1 MASHA
6 FLAALVRVLVVACAL
21 APISLAQG
29 GYTTERFLDL
39 GLIFPRARNYEAVPL
54 QPREEQVVLLFAE
67 KVADEPRKEKSA
79 PRNVFR
85 PEMNVVWLE
94 RLEVRT
100 RSADS
105 EPPAEPPPAEPK
117 PAQPKPA
124 APDAAPAAADSD
136 APPPIQTI
144 EEFTRIRLGGV
155 KLGPSV
161 AGRETRGYKAREFT
175 VPLGKDQ
182 QRSAWIYAYENGQ
195 RTIAIVGV
203 CSSKE
208 FVEQVKIWRYS
219 AEHLEIRE
227 PEGKDTEKLHDYYAR
242 RPVRGVDFRI
252 GVRQSLVRGWKA
264 EDTENYIV
272 AYDTTDEPL
281 VKKIVRDLELLRVE
295 YVRLFPPAA
304 PVEAVSAVR
313 VCKSR
318 DEYLTYGGPPT
329 SAGYWNWVDRELVL
343 YDAETV
349 DKQHRTSDADTF
361 VALYH
366 EAFHQFIHYSCGEL
380 PPHSWFNEGHGDYFS
395 GAVIKDGKVRSIGV
409 NPWRIGLIQGA
420 IRNNASIAWKDI
432 VRFEQAE
439 YYEKS
444 RVAVCYAQGWSM
456 IYFLRTADV
465 VARNPAWA
473 RILPA
478 YFETLKSSYAEA
490 LQPLLAADGANER
503 EARAV
508 AGGLARKHALD
519 AAFADIDFDALEEAW
534 KTYTL
539 ALPAPKRR

>member
-6 FLAALVRVLVVACAL
+6 LLAAFARVLVAACAL
-21 APISLAQG
+21 APLSSAQG

-54 QPREEQVVLLFAE
+54 PPREEQVVLLFAE
-67 KVADEPRKEKSA
+67 KSADEPRKEKSA

-85 PEMNVVWLE
+85 PEMNIVWLE
-94 RLEVRT
+94 RAEVRT
-100 RSADS
+100 RSAEGGPS
-105 EPPAEPPPAEPK
+105 AEPPPPEPK
-117 PAQPKPA
+117 PAS
-124 APDAAPAAADSD
+124 PDAAPAEAALD
-136 APPPIQTI
+136 APPPIETI
-144 EEFTRIRLGGV
+144 EEFARVRLGGAR
-155 KLGPSV
+155 LGASV
-161 AGRETRGYKAREFT
+161 VGREVRGYKAREFT
-175 VPLGKDQ
+175 VPLGKDL

-195 RTIAIVGV
+195 RTIAVVGV
-203 CSSKE
+203 CTTKE
-208 FVEQVKIWRYS
+208 LVEQIKIWRYT
-219 AEHLEIRE
+219 AEHFEIRE
-227 PEGKDTEKLHDYYAR
+227 PEGKDTEKLHEYYAR
-242 RPVRGVDFRI
+242 RPVRGVEFRI
-252 GVRQSLVRGWKA
+252 GVRQALVRGWKA

-281 VKKIVRDLELLRVE
+281 VKKIVRDLELLRLE

-313 VCKSR
+313 ICKSR

-329 SAGYWNWVDRELVL
+329 SAGYWNWVDHELVL

-420 IRNNASIAWKDI
+420 IRSGASIPWSQI
-432 VRFEQAE
+432 VHFEQAE
-439 YYEKS
+439 YYDKS

-465 VARNPAWA
+465 VARNPSWA

-478 YFETLKSSYAEA
+478 YFDTLKSSYAEA
-490 LQPLLAADGANER
+490 LATLAKPGGTDER
-503 EARAV
+503 ETRAI
-508 AGGLARKHALD
+508 AGSLARKHALE
-519 AAFADIDFDALEEAW
+519 AAFIDVDFAALEEAW
-534 KTYTL
+534 STYTL